1 MKFRIGFVSNSSA
14 SSFLVTDRSL
24 DLKTVKKRFAV
35 ALGGIPAFASFEI
48 IDEHFMT
55 DAGNNHL
62 DLPFLA
68 PLLKDLD
75 AEFHAEERQLGA
87 LRLSDRA
94 ESREKTLLKRRYY
107 EKKQRLAE
115 QYIQTDEF
123 KKKYKGLIYFY
134 AYACFEEELLDELLG
149 DIGRYVAAPD
159 PYDPNGQS
167 DPDDNLWD
175 ISMGSKMREYPFL
188 LRDTAGYKILRSP
201 GVNYVFDKK
210 TGNMASWGKTP
221 AEDFAFS
228 AVGPFLADV
237 EVTTRC
243 GGLPGR
249 GPCSFCYKS
258 NLPEGHNMP
267 FALFKAVLDL
277 FPPTLTQVALGADA
291 TCEANPD
298 IWDMMDYC
306 RLCNAIDCKL
316 KFLPITNRQST

>member
-24 DLKTVKKRFAV
+24 DLKTVKRRFAQ
-35 ALGGIPAFASFEI
+35 ALGELPEFGSFDS
-48 IDEHFMT
+48 IDEHYMA
-55 DAGNNHL
+55 DPCNEHL
-62 DLPFLA
+62 DLPFLRH
-68 PLLKDLD
+68 LLMHFDGEYYEELRHLQALD
-75 AEFHAEERQLGA
+75 MDNRQ
-87 LRLSDRA
+87 SHRA
-94 ESREKTLLKRRYY
+94 ETLLRRRYY

-134 AYACFEEELLDELLG
+134 AYGCHEEELLDELLG
-149 DIGRYVAAPD
+149 DIGRYVAVPD

-221 AEDFAFS
+221 AKDFAFS